1 MLHLHTLWLS
11 GLIHVDVDGLPHDQ
25 AEDPLS
31 GKLSDSLE
39 ILTVST
45 LNPIALTPIP

>member
-11 GLIHVDVDGLPHDQ
+11 GLIHIDVDGLPHDQ

-31 GKLSDSLE
+31 GELSKH
-39 ILTVST
+39 
-45 LNPIALTPIP
+45 PGIPVR